1 MKILITGAS
10 SGIGYETAKLF
21 LEKGHK
27 VVLVARR
34 EEKLKEFKEKYGELV
49 EYFAMDVTNR
59 ELVIKNLSQI
69 KDIDV
74 VFPNAGLALGKDH
87 VKDLL
92 LDDMDTMIDTNIK
105 GTMNVIKAVLSNMIE
120 KNKGHIVFMGST
132 AGLYGYEGGSIYCS
146 TKAAIR
152 SISEALR
159 IELIKTD
166 LRVTN
171 IQPGLVETPISLVRF
186 KGDKEK
192 ADSVYKG
199 IDSIRP
205 EDIAEIVYFTVNMPL
220 RTQISEITIM
230 ANKQATGSMVHK
242 EF

>member
-1 MKILITGAS
+1 MKILITGAT

-21 LEKGHK
+21 LEKGHN
-27 VVLVARR
+27 VILVGRR
-34 EEKLKEFKEKYGELV
+34 EEKLKEFKEKFNDLV
-49 EYFAMDVTNR
+49 EYFAMDVTDR
-59 ELVIKNLSQI
+59 ETVIKNLSTI

-87 VKDLL
+87 VKDLSL
-92 LDDMDTMIDTNIK
+92 EDMDTMVDTNIK
-105 GTMNVIKAVLSNMIE
+105 GTMNVVRTVLPSMIE
-120 KNKGHIVFMGST
+120 NNKGHIVFMGST
-132 AGLYGYEGGSIYCS
+132 AGLYGYEGGSIYCA
-146 TKAAIR
+146 TKSAIR
-152 SISEALR
+152 SMSEALR

-192 ADSVYKG
+192 ADSVYRG
-199 IDSIRP
+199 IDAIRP

-242 EF
+242 EL